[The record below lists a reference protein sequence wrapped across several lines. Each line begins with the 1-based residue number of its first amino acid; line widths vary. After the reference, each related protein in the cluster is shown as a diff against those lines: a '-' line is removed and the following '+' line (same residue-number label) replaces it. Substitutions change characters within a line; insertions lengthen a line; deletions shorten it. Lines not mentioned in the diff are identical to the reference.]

1 MRSTLS
7 ASQTSSHTF
16 AVRRGGRDLWR
27 RMRRYGPVYLLILPG
42 YGLFLVWTIY
52 PLLDA
57 FAMSFFDWNPNPSAT
72 SAWVGLSNYARAFK
86 DPVLYQA
93 FGNVIVYTVVT
104 VAGQL
109 AFGLAVALLLNR
121 RIVARG
127 LFRALYYVPVISSW
141 VIVSFIF
148 SYLFSSQGGLVN
160 YIFGT
165 VLRLIPAD
173 QNWLGNTHL
182 ALPTIMILGIW
193 KGIGWNMIVFL
204 AALQG
209 IPQELYEAA
218 QTDGATAW
226 AQFRFITLPLLR
238 PIITFL
244 SVVLSIG
251 GLGSF
256 IQFYIMTGGGPL
268 HSTETL
274 LTYAYSN
281 AFSTFDFGYA
291 AALTYIFAAVIFAFA
306 AVQMWISRRQAA

>member
-1 MRSTLS
+1 MLSTRS
-7 ASQTSSHTF
+7 ASQTGRAF
-16 AVRRGGRDLWR
+16 AVWPRSHDLWKRVR
-27 RMRRYGPVYLLILPG
+27 RHGPVYLLILPG
-42 YGLFLVWTIY
+42 YGLFLTWTIY
-52 PLLDA
+52 PLLNA
-57 FAMSFFDWNPNPSAT
+57 FVMSFSDWNPNPGAT
-72 SAWVGLSNYARAFK
+72 SPWVGLSNYARAFA

-93 FGNVIVYTVVT
+93 FGNVLAYTAVT
-104 VAGQL
+104 VIGQL
-109 AFGLAVALLLNR
+109 AFGLAAALLLNR
-121 RIVARG
+121 KLVARG

-148 SYLFSSQGGLVN
+148 SYLFSSQGGFVN

-165 VLRLIPAD
+165 LLHLIPPD
-173 QNWLGNTHL
+173 QNWLGSTRL
-182 ALPTIMILGIW
+182 ALPTLMILGIW
-193 KGIGWNMIVFL
+193 KGIGWSMIVFL

-209 IPQELYEAA
+209 IPHELYEAA
-218 QTDGATAW
+218 QTDGASAW
-226 AQFRFITLPLLR
+226 AQLRYITVPLLR

-256 IQFYIMTGGGPL
+256 IQFFIMTGGGPL

-306 AVQMWISRRQAA
+306 ALELWISRRQAA

>member
-1 MRSTLS
+1 MRFTLS
-7 ASQTSSHTF
+7 ASQASRALAARH
-16 AVRRGGRDLWR
+16 AGRDLWK

-42 YGLFLVWTIY
+42 YGLFLTWTIY

-57 FAMSFFDWNPNPSAT
+57 FVMSFFDWNPNPSAT
-72 SAWVGLSNYARAFK
+72 SAWVGLSNYARAFA

-93 FGNVIVYTVVT
+93 FGNVAVYTAVT

-160 YIFGT
+160 YIFGS
-165 VLRLIPAD
+165 VLHLIPAD
-173 QNWLGNTHL
+173 QNWLGNTRL

-218 QTDGATAW
+218 QTDGASAW
-226 AQFRFITLPLLR
+226 AQFRYITVPLLR

-244 SVVLSIG
+244 SVVLTIG

-306 AVQMWISRRQAA
+306 ALQMWISRRQAA

>member
-7 ASQTSSHTF
+7 ARQDSHALATPR
-16 AVRRGGRDLWR
+16 AGRDLWK

-42 YGLFLVWTIY
+42 YGLFLIWTIY

-72 SAWVGLSNYARAFK
+72 SAWVGLSNYTRAFA

-93 FGNVIVYTVVT
+93 FGNVALYTAVT

-121 RIVARG
+121 KIVARG

-160 YIFGT
+160 YIFGS
-165 VLRLIPAD
+165 VLHLITAD
-173 QNWLGNTHL
+173 QNWLGNTRL

-226 AQFRFITLPLLR
+226 AQFRYITVPLLR

-244 SVVLSIG
+244 SVVLTIG

-306 AVQMWISRRQAA
+306 ALQMWISRRQAA

>member
-7 ASQTSSHTF
+7 ASQASRALAT
-16 AVRRGGRDLWR
+16 RRAGRDLWK

-42 YGLFLVWTIY
+42 YGLFLTWTIY

-72 SAWVGLSNYARAFK
+72 SAWVGLSNYSRAFA

-93 FGNVIVYTVVT
+93 FGNVALYTAVTVV
-104 VAGQL
+104 GQL
-109 AFGLAVALLLNR
+109 AFGLAVALLLNHK
-121 RIVARG
+121 IVARG

-160 YIFGT
+160 YIFGS
-165 VLRLIPAD
+165 VLHLIPAD
-173 QNWLGNTHL
+173 QNWLGNTRL

-218 QTDGATAW
+218 QTDGASAW
-226 AQFRFITLPLLR
+226 AQFRYITVPLLR

-244 SVVLSIG
+244 SVVLTIG

-306 AVQMWISRRQAA
+306 ALQMWISRRQAA

>member
-7 ASQTSSHTF
+7 ASQASH
-16 AVRRGGRDLWR
+16 ALAARRSGRDLWK

-42 YGLFLVWTIY
+42 YGLFLTWTIY

-72 SAWVGLSNYARAFK
+72 SAWVGLSNYSRAFA

-93 FGNVIVYTVVT
+93 FGNVALYTAVTVV
-104 VAGQL
+104 GQL
-109 AFGLAVALLLNR
+109 AFGLAVALLLNHK
-121 RIVARG
+121 IVARG

-160 YIFGT
+160 YIFGS
-165 VLRLIPAD
+165 VLHLIPAD
-173 QNWLGNTHL
+173 QNWLGNTRL

-218 QTDGATAW
+218 QTDGASAW
-226 AQFRFITLPLLR
+226 AQFRYITVPLLR

-244 SVVLSIG
+244 SVVLTIG

-306 AVQMWISRRQAA
+306 ALQMWISRRQAA